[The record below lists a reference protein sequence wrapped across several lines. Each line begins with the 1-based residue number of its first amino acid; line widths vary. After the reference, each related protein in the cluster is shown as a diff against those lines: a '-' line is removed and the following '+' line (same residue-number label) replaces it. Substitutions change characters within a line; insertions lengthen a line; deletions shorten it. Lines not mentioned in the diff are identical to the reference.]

1 MVLSY
6 SRCGCLQ
13 WWAGCCFRALPVNEV
28 SEVAHMHFEEL
39 LVVQGKYFIP
49 RRKSNSVNLRFV
61 DTCEKPPLHHK
72 EYFEESATG
81 LPTSLPWSAIT
92 WHCGTPTWQS
102 SQSVETSLQEE
113 KRKQTNLKKN
123 NLFHSCFP
131 SFCRHKKRKMNS
143 HLPGRATFCS
153 VKFDSLEGV
162 TGAKECIIGT
172 KQEVLTGLRTHIL
185 I

>member
-1 MVLSY
+1 MVLAFD
-6 SRCGCLQ
+6 RCGCLQ

-28 SEVAHMHFEEL
+28 SEVAHMHFVEL

-49 RRKSNSVNLRFV
+49 RRNSNSVNLSFF
-61 DTCEKPPLHHK
+61 DTIHHK
-72 EYFEESATG
+72 DYFEESATG

-113 KRKQTNLKKN
+113 KRKQTNLKKY
-123 NLFHSCFP
+123 SCLAP
-131 SFCRHKKRKMNS
+131 FCLHKKRKMNS
-143 HLPGRATFCS
+143 HLPCRATFCS
-153 VKFDSLEGV
+153 VKFDSLEGI

-172 KQEVLTGLRTHIL
+172 KQKVLTGLRTDIL